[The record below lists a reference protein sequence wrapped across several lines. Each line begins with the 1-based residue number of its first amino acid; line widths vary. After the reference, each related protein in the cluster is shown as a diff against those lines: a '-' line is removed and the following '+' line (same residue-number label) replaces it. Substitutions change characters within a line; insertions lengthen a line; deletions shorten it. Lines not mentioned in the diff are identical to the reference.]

1 MECFEVFDTMINDFE
16 LFLYHGHTLS
26 EMVVLSH
33 LAGQLVDFG
42 IGDCLCY
49 LKALLHVTLTAAVTY
64 DNARQGDEACQD
76 TYRTRYHSY
85 GDFCIQVLVATLP
98 IATKSVTRSPMA
110 CESTW
115 K

>member
-1 MECFEVFDTMINDFE
+1 MILLKVFNAVINYLE

-26 EMVVLSH
+26 KIVVMAH

-49 LKALLHVTLTAAVTY
+49 LKALLHITLATAVA
-64 DNARQGDEACQD
+64 DDHARQRDEACQYA
-76 TYRTRYHSY
+76 YRASYHGY
-85 GDFCIQVLVATLP
+85 GDFCIHA
-98 IATKSVTRSPMA
+98 AVTS
-110 CESTW
+110 S

>member
-16 LFLYHGHTLS
+16 LLLDNRHPLS
-26 EMVVLSH
+26 KMVVLSD

-49 LKALLHVTLTAAVTY
+49 LKALLHVTLTSAIA
-64 DNARQGDEACQD
+64 DNNARQGDEACQD
-76 TYRTRYHSY
+76 TYRTRYHGY
-85 GDFCIQVLVATLP
+85 GDFCIHA
-98 IATKSVTRSPMA
+98 AVTS
-110 CESTW
+110 S